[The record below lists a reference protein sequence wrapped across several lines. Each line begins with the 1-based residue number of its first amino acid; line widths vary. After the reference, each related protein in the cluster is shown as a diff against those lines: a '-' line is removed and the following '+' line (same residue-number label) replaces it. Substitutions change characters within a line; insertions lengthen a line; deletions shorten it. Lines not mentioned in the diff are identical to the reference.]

1 MELSIRVR
9 FSIATLAITLVAGCS
24 IQAREKTRKMET
36 GVVGCRWSYSELKG
50 GVKGPKNK
58 DEIVLLTYSANGS
71 IIVP

>member
-1 MELSIRVR
+1 M
-9 FSIATLAITLVAGCS
+9 
-24 IQAREKTRKMET
+24 RKRET